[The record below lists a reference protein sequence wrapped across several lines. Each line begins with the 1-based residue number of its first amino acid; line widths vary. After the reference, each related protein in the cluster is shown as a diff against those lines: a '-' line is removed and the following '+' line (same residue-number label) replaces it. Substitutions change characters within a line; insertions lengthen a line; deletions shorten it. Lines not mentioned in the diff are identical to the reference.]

1 MTELR
6 LQLGSVQS
14 RTLVPEVLVEVDER
28 PDGLGPRELLVQV
41 QQASSDFLDIDRK
54 EFTSYILEWIKIRI
68 LELEFITQVMNVTHA
83 GLLTK

>member
-14 RTLVPEVLVEVDER
+14 RSLVPEVLVEVDER

-54 EFTSYILEWIKIRI
+54 ECTTYFRVNKNKNWRVEIRD
-68 LELEFITQVMNVTHA
+68 LELEFI
-83 GLLTK
+83 LPKL